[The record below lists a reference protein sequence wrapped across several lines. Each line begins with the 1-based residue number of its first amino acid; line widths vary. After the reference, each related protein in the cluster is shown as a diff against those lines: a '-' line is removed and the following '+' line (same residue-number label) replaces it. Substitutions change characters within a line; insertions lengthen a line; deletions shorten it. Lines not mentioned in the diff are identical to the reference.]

1 MSLANLAHLH
11 LLLNHFPT
19 VGFSVGLGLYLIAL
33 IRKSDD
39 LKRAGLVI
47 FLGIAL
53 LTIPTYM
60 TGRAAESAIEGQE
73 GLSEMLIETHQ
84 DAALLAFLF
93 MTATGVLSWL
103 GLWQYRRVS
112 RIAGWNTAAVLLIS
126 LITFGL
132 MARAANI
139 GGEIRHP
146 EIQAAGDATA
156 ANTELVKVS
165 SIAGFVN
172 TTNWAWPTAE
182 SLQFIGLVMLM
193 GTVLIVN
200 LRMLGVAKNISFAA
214 VHRLL
219 PWGVLGFVLNVLTGI
234 VFFVTVPDQY
244 TQNIALEYKMALT
257 MIAGANVLYF
267 TVFDEAWAIEAGGD
281 APARGKFMAGLT
293 ILLWIGIIWLGRMMP
308 FIGGSF

>member
-47 FLGIAL
+47 FLAIGL

-60 TGRAAESAIEGQE
+60 TGKAAQTVVTGQD
-73 GLSEMLIETHQ
+73 GVSDTLTETHQ

-93 MTATGVLSWL
+93 MTFTGVLSWL
-103 GLWQYRRVS
+103 GLWQYRRGA
-112 RIAGWNTAAVLLIS
+112 RIPGWNVAAVLLIS

-132 MARAANI
+132 MARAANL

-156 ANTELVKVS
+156 ANTELVRAA

-182 SLQFIGLVMLM
+182 SLHFIGLVMLM
-193 GTVLIVN
+193 GVVLIVN

-219 PWGVLGFVLNVLTGI
+219 PWGVLGFVINVLTGI

-267 TVFDEAWAIEAGGD
+267 TVFDEAWAIGSGGD